1 MPSENTTVTE
11 MRRVLTLPSDASRD
25 RVRSMKTRQL
35 EDALSEAHV
44 PRLEI
49 DVVAA
54 RWEEFRSD
62 DAWVSL
68 LASLVDWVGRT
79 RGDVDAPIPIWDD
92 LDDAGDHGRFFYFYL
107 FAICLD
113 ETLTYLRRGGCPP
126 DVIDATM
133 TVMPRHVG
141 VHERKRGTVGFEP
154 GWWLLPIL
162 RGEMVQVGSLQFHRV
177 NLGVGNLSPEPWY
190 STEESIGLGEG
201 FRRGDPSVGI
211 HIPNGADLAPKA
223 LDATFARAREVLGE
237 MWPRRPAAS
246 GHLSIVAPR
255 RPGDRVPRS
264 HEQHR
269 PVSAT
274 LHVARRLVRQ
284 RRRDHRLHLS
294 TGRGFP
300 RSATTR
306 HDAATRDRESAR
318 ARRPLARPTGLVGL
332 RRSLRCQG
340 ASMIGRNSRQGPTAA
355 VYCLAIVLKI

>member
-237 MWPRRPAAS
+237 IWPVAQRRLATCQSWLLDAQVTEFLDPMSNIVQFQRRFTLLDGWYDNDAETIGFIFQRVGAS
-246 GHLSIVAPR
+246 LDQLPRDTSLQRGIVSLLERGGHWRA
-255 RPGDRVPRS
+255 RPGWLDF
-264 HEQHR
+264 
-269 PVSAT
+269 
-274 LHVARRLVRQ
+274 
-284 RRRDHRLHLS
+284 D
-294 TGRGFP
+294 GR
-300 RSATTR
+300 
-306 HDAATRDRESAR
+306 
-318 ARRPLARPTGLVGL
+318 
-332 RRSLRCQG
+332 
-340 ASMIGRNSRQGPTAA
+340 
-355 VYCLAIVLKI
+355 